1 MTSTLRT
8 NIFKIP
14 MNDIEDIALRKLCN
28 AKGMQRAPFVRALIN
43 EATTAHVRRREGK
56 RERPRH
62 GHLSI
67 CPSRA
72 AFGGSVR
79 PLRV

>member
-1 MTSTLRT
+1 MNQNLRH

-14 MNDIEDIALRKLCN
+14 LNDIEDLSLRKLCN
-28 AKGMQRAPFVRALIN
+28 AKGMQRAPFVRSLIN
-43 EATTAHVRRREGK
+43 AATTAHVRRREVA

-62 GHLSI
+62 GHMAM
-67 CPSRA
+67 CPNRA
-72 AFGGSVR
+72 GFGGASR